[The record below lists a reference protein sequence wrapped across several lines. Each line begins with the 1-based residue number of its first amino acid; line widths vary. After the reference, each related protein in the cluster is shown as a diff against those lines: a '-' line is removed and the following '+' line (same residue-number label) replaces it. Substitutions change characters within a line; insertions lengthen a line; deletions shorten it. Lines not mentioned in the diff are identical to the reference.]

1 MKLCPTC
8 ERPAHSPLRER
19 GQTQAGPLSP
29 DTELPSEQT
38 QKGAALEVLV
48 DLERWREVQEE
59 GPPLNREA
67 VRAPPS

>member
-1 MKLCPTC
+1 M
-8 ERPAHSPLRER
+8 
-19 GQTQAGPLSP
+19 QAGPLSP